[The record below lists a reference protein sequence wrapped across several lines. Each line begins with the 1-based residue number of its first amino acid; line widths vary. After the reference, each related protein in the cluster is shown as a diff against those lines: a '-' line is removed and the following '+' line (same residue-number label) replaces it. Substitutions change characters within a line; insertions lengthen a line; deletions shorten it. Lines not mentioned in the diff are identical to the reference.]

1 MKKAQNEPMEGVQ
14 WEGGTGEKKNAKTNT
29 NTHATKKNER
39 KKIKITEEPKP
50 GLGAAK
56 PSRAERGPWKSF
68 CDRICV
74 GYERGV
80 EGGGGPPSR
89 AN

>member
-1 MKKAQNEPMEGVQ
+1 MHKMKFKKTATKRMKKAQNEPMEGVQ

-56 PSRAERGPWKSF
+56 PSRAEPSAGRGNPFVTGS
-68 CDRICV
+68 V
-74 GYERGV
+74 
-80 EGGGGPPSR
+80 
-89 AN
+89 